1 LNVGESFFDLVIGN
15 WDVER
20 RRKKG
25 NEQSTGFN
33 GFNRWMLKEEVKSQ
47 KSEQKNSYPC
57 ILDFRLVNQGNWELV
72 IGNW

>member
-33 GFNRWMLKEEVKSQ
+33 GFNRWMLREEVKTQ
-47 KSEQKNSYPC
+47 KPEVSAKKTAMS
-57 ILDFRLVNQGNWELV
+57 VSVTSGS
-72 IGNW
+72 

>member
-33 GFNRWMLKEEVKSQ
+33 RWMLREEVISI
-47 KSEQKNSYPC
+47 P
-57 ILDFRLVNQGNWELV
+57 VAPELLLTV
-72 IGNW
+72 EGGVEKLNDS

>member
-20 RRKKG
+20 RKKFG

-33 GFNRWMLKEEVKSQ
+33 GFTRWMLRKEVKTLNPEVSA
-47 KSEQKNSYPC
+47 KKTAIRVSVTS
-57 ILDFRLVNQGNWELV
+57 GS
-72 IGNW
+72 

>member
-25 NEQSTGFN
+25 NEQSREFN
-33 GFNRWMLKEEVKSQ
+33 GFNGWMLREEVTIPKLEVRAKKQLSV
-47 KSEQKNSYPC
+47 YP
-57 ILDFRLVNQGNWELV
+57 
-72 IGNW
+72 